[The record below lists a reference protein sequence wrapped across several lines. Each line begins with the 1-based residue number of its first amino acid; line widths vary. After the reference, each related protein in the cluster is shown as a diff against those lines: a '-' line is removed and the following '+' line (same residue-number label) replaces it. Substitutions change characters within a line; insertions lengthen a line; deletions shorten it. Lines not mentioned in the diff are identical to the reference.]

1 MLNLNYD
8 VQLFLLD
15 GDFQYRNIPTFYQEL
30 IKTWKCFD
38 SSRIDNVETSI
49 ADILEEPLIFN
60 PIIINPKTEEPYYF
74 EHFVSAG
81 VTKVKD
87 LMDLT
92 NKYKYSSSEFI
103 GKINMRSERCLQ
115 QHLDLLWKT
124 FPPEWTNILNR
135 FSNGDI
141 NIGQAHQYI
150 LRLNLENSS
159 ELSRGVIL
167 DKSHK
172 TNLYL
177 LSVILNFNN
186 SRTKKSLSPWN
197 SILNT
202 SIPPNEIYGHVYEK
216 PQNMHEGDLIVVNRM
231 I

>member
-1 MLNLNYD
+1 VSSLNYD

-15 GDFQYRNIPTFYQEL
+15 GNSQYRNIPTFYQEL
-30 IKTWKCFD
+30 IKTWKCFE
-38 SSRIDNVETSI
+38 SSRIDNIETSI
-49 ADILEEPLIFN
+49 ADILEEPLMFN

-92 NKYKYSSSEFI
+92 NKYKYSSSEFV

-115 QHLDLLWKT
+115 QHLDLLWSS

-150 LRLNLENSS
+150 LKLNLENSS
-159 ELSRGVIL
+159 ELSRGV
-167 DKSHK
+167 
-172 TNLYL
+172 
-177 LSVILNFNN
+177 
-186 SRTKKSLSPWN
+186 
-197 SILNT
+197 
-202 SIPPNEIYGHVYEK
+202 
-216 PQNMHEGDLIVVNRM
+216 
-231 I
+231 